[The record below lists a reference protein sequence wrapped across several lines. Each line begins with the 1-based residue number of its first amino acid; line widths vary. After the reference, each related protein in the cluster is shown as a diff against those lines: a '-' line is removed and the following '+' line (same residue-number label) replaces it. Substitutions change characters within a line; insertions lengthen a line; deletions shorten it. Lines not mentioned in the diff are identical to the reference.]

1 MSQSRPSP
9 ITRILIIE
17 DDDDDYVLAADYLN
31 DIEFLNIELF
41 HADSAQAG
49 LAMLHERDYDLCL
62 LDYQLG
68 AVNGLEVLQK
78 AKAIGFSAPII
89 MLTGQSDAIL
99 DQAAL
104 DMGAA
109 DYLIKTELTSNRFA
123 RSIRYA
129 LARREVEQER
139 VERLKAESENR
150 SKNRFLAHLS
160 HELRTPLT
168 SILGYTELLMQS
180 DKGAAAYCELDIIF
194 RNGKHLL
201 NLLNDVLDLS
211 KIAAGKLELV
221 AEPVYIDSL
230 LADVYMLM
238 RAAAEDKGLK
248 LNLISESPVPVQ
260 IQTDST
266 RLRQVLINV
275 VSNAIKFTDSGHID
289 VSIFVDAHTQLLHFD
304 VSDTGMGIPPEKIES
319 IFQPFTQVEDVVSKS
334 IGGTGLGLA
343 ICSELVQRMGGD
355 IRVTSDMGK
364 GSCFSICIDPGCTDG
379 VPYET
384 LSFYHSV
391 HVESQTIEQ
400 DCFDGRVLVV
410 DDLPD
415 IRRLVGHVVSQ
426 TGAHVDY
433 AENGAIAIDLIDG
446 ADADGQPYHLVLMDI
461 HMPEMDGRRAIV
473 QLRQRYQALP
483 VVALTAASMKG
494 QNEKLLAKG
503 FTDVLSKPLD
513 NKALMQTLSRYVPV
527 KGEGHASSVTST
539 HAADCASSS
548 TLESHQAITAVLL
561 IEDDH
566 DAANAIAMLLQ
577 AKGVEV
583 VLAHTHQQALECL
596 QQRREW
602 SHILLD
608 LHLGDENGLDIAADI
623 RANEDYRHTPISI
636 VSGDDPNPQALQSYA
651 IHTVL
656 QKPLQMSALL
666 QVVAP
671 AA

>member
-1 MSQSRPSP
+1 M
-9 ITRILIIE
+9 
-17 DDDDDYVLAADYLN
+17 
-31 DIEFLNIELF
+31 
-41 HADSAQAG
+41 
-49 LAMLHERDYDLCL
+49 
-62 LDYQLG
+62 G
-68 AVNGLEVLQK
+68 AINGLEVLQK

-129 LARREVEQER
+129 LARRDVEQER

-180 DKGAAAYCELDIIF
+180 DKGAAAYGELDIIS

-230 LADVYMLM
+230 LADVSMLM
-238 RAAAEDKGLK
+238 RAAAEDKGLE

-275 VSNAIKFTDSGHID
+275 ISNAIKFTDRGRID

-304 VSDTGMGIPPEKIES
+304 VSDTGMGIPPEKIEA

-343 ICSELVQRMGGD
+343 ICSELLQRMGGD
-355 IRVTSDMGK
+355 ISVTSEMGE
-364 GSCFSICIDPGCTDG
+364 GSCFSIRIDPGCTDG
-379 VPYET
+379 VSHET
-384 LSFYHSV
+384 LSFHHSAD
-391 HVESQTIEQ
+391 VESQSIEQ
-400 DCFDGRVLVV
+400 DRYDGRVLVV

-415 IRRLVGHVVSQ
+415 IRQLVGHVVSQ
-426 TGAHVDY
+426 TGARVDC
-433 AENGAIAIDLIDG
+433 AENGAVAIDLIDS
-446 ADADGQPYHLVLMDI
+446 AYADGLPYHLVLMDI
-461 HMPEMDGRRAIV
+461 HMPEMDGKRAIV
-473 QLRQRYQALP
+473 ELRQRYQSLP

-513 NKALMQTLSRYVPV
+513 NKALMQTLKCCLPV
-527 KGEGHASSVTST
+527 KVDSNPPSATSVK
-539 HAADCASSS
+539 AAEDISKAAM
-548 TLESHQAITAVLL
+548 ESDITAPAVLL

-566 DAANAIAMLLQ
+566 DAANAMAMLLQ
-577 AKGVEV
+577 TKGVEV
-583 VLAHTHQQALECL
+583 VVAHTHQQALQCL
-596 QQRREW
+596 QQRLEW

-608 LHLGDENGLDIAADI
+608 LHLGNENGLDIAADI
-623 RANEDYRHTPISI
+623 RANESYRHLS
-636 VSGDDPNPQALQSYA
+636 L
-651 IHTVL
+651 IHI
-656 QKPLQMSALL
+656 
-666 QVVAP
+666 
-671 AA
+671 